1 VVELSEYV
9 FSVLREGEPKLYRGR
24 RDGFEPILL
33 VLPLGEHPE
42 VESVRR
48 LEREYALRAELDPCW
63 AAQPLALER
72 YRNRIVLV
80 LKDPGGEP
88 LDQRLGRAMD
98 MPAFLRL
105 SIGLA
110 GALRQMHGRG
120 FVHKDIKPANV
131 LVDALGEVRLTG
143 FGMASRLPRERQL
156 PAPPEVIAGTLAYM
170 APEQTGRMNRSIDA
184 RSDLYSLGVTLYE
197 MITGALPFNAT
208 DPMEWVHCHIAR
220 RPPPPSDRVHGIPG
234 PVEAII
240 LKLLAKIAEE
250 RYLTAAGLETDL
262 RRCWAAWEDQGRI
275 EPFVLGASDVSDQL
289 LIPEKLYGR
298 ETEIS
303 ELIAA
308 FGRVVSD
315 GAPEL
320 VLVSGYSGIGK
331 STVINELHKAL
342 VPSRG
347 LFAVGK
353 FDQYKRDIPYSTLA
367 QAFQSLVRQILGKGD
382 EEVGRWRDAL
392 REAVGV
398 NGQLIANLIPEV
410 ELVIG
415 EQPPAPDLPPQDA
428 RNRFETTFLRF
439 VGAFAR
445 PEHPLALFLDDL
457 QWLDSATLALIELLL
472 SKQDVRHLMLVG
484 AYRDNEVSPS
494 HPLMRALA
502 SIRRSGARVHEI
514 VLLPLEL
521 DDVSRLVAEALHT
534 ERGRANPLAG
544 LVYEKTGGNPLFAIQ
559 FITTLVEEG
568 LIFFDPTPP
577 AWQWN
582 IEGIRAK
589 GYTDNLAD
597 LMAGKLSGLPADTLE
612 ALKQLACLGY
622 RAQSATLSMV
632 LRVSETQLHAT
643 LWPVIW
649 AGIVFHS
656 EGAYA
661 FLHDRV
667 QEAAYA
673 LIPDNERAAVHLRIG
688 RTLVSEKPTVEF
700 DENIF
705 EIVNQLNRGAELIHS
720 QAERQRLAE
729 LNLVAGERAKR
740 STAYASAMMFFAAGG
755 ALLSNEDWELNYALA
770 FALAIQQAECEYS
783 TGDLA
788 SAEKRLATLS
798 VRAGNIVDRA
808 AVACLSTELYTN
820 LDKADR
826 AVEIGLQY
834 LAQVG
839 VEWTRHPTD
848 DEVSQEYARIW
859 RQLGSRAIGELIDL
873 PPMTDPVR
881 RATLDV
887 LTSVHAPANFT
898 DENLLSLI
906 IGRMANLSLEFGN
919 GDGSCLAYTY
929 LGMILESRFG
939 DYRAGFQFGKLGVD
953 LVERGGL
960 DRFKARVYLNFG
972 NAINPWSRH
981 VRTGF
986 DVLNR
991 AFDTAQESGDLTFVA
1006 YSCANLISAHLAA
1019 GTPLSDVQREAEIGL
1034 AFVRKVQ
1041 FGTGVD
1047 LILAQLGVIR
1057 ALRGLTPELSSF
1069 NTAEFDER
1077 RFEQHLDGDPGLAMP
1092 SCWYWIRKLQGCFY
1106 ARDYRSAVAAA
1117 SKAETMLWTSP
1128 AFLVLADYH
1137 FYGALARSALYE
1149 SASDDERPHLFAALE
1164 THHERLKLW
1173 ADNCPENFENRAAL
1187 VGAEIASI
1195 QERDLDAMRL
1205 YELAIRSAR
1214 QGDFVQQEALAEDL
1228 AARFYAARGF
1238 DRIALTCMRDA
1249 RRCYAR
1255 WGAEAKVHQLEA
1267 LHPYLREIEPAYG
1280 PTVTIAAPIERLDLA
1295 TVIKVSQS
1303 VSSEI
1308 VLERL
1313 IDTLM
1318 RTALEHAGA
1327 ERGLLL
1333 LLRGNEMRQQAE
1345 AITSGD
1351 AIVLRGQRELPTAIP
1366 ESIIHYVVRTR
1377 EIVILDDA
1385 SAATPFSADPYILQC
1400 NARSILCLPLMNQA
1414 KLTGVLYLEN
1424 NLTSR
1429 VFTPNRIAVLKL
1441 LASQA
1446 AISLENTYLYS
1457 DLAEREAKIR
1467 RLVDANIIGIFIWN
1481 LQGQIEEANQAFLKM
1496 VGYDQADLVSGSVR
1510 WRELTPLE
1518 WRERDAQA
1526 LVEVSM
1532 TGAALPYEKEFIR
1545 KDGSRAPVLIGAATF
1560 DERRD
1565 FGVAFVVDLT
1575 ERKRAEADMRE
1586 SERRFREVQV
1596 ELAHANR
1603 VATMGEL
1610 TASIA
1615 HEVNHPVAAALMN
1628 AQTALRLLDGQP
1640 PDLERARRALV
1651 RIVNDA
1657 KRAANVIEGIRNLF
1671 KKAPAR
1677 DDNLEINEAIAEMI
1691 GLTRSEMSINGI
1703 LVKTQMAKGLPLI
1716 RCDRVQLQQVIL
1728 NLLMNAKEAM
1738 RQTNEGPRELMIS
1751 TESGPGGVLVAVR
1764 DSGPELDQASLERVF
1779 DAFYTTKPGGLGMG
1793 LSICRSIVEAHGG
1806 RLWAAPNEPHGA
1818 AFFFLLP
1825 AGEMT
1830 LGH

>member
-88 LDQRLGRAMD
+88 LDERLGRAMD
-98 MPAFLRL
+98 ISAFLRL

-143 FGMASRLPRERQL
+143 FGMASRLPRERQV

-170 APEQTGRMNRSIDA
+170 APEQTGRMNRSIDS

-250 RYLTAAGLETDL
+250 RYLTAAGLESDL

-298 ETEIS
+298 ETEIN

-415 EQPPAPDLPPQDA
+415 EQSPAPDLPPQDA

-445 PEHPLALFLDDL
+445 AEHPLALFLDDL

-472 SKQDVRHLMLVG
+472 SKQDVRHLMLIG

-568 LIFFDPTPP
+568 LVFFDPTPP

-597 LMAGKLSGLPADTLE
+597 LMAGKLSGLPTDTLE

-632 LRVSETQLHAT
+632 LGVSETQLHAT

-656 EGAYA
+656 EDAYA

-673 LIPDNERAAVHLRIG
+673 LIPDNERAAAHLRIG
-688 RTLVSEKPTVEF
+688 RILVSEKPTVEF

-705 EIVNQLNRGAELIHS
+705 EIVNQLNRGAELIHL
-720 QAERQRLAE
+720 QVERERLAE

-740 STAYASAMMFFAAGG
+740 STAYASALMFFAAGG
-755 ALLSNEDWELNYALA
+755 ALLSNEDWEPNYSLA
-770 FALAIQQAECEYS
+770 FALAIQQAECEYL

-798 VRAGNIVDRA
+798 VKAGNIVDRA

-848 DEVSQEYARIW
+848 DEVSREYARIW
-859 RQLGSRAIGELIDL
+859 RQLGSRTIGELIDL

-887 LTSVHAPANFT
+887 LTSAHAPANFT

-986 DVLNR
+986 DVLNC
-991 AFDTAQESGDLTFVA
+991 AFDTAQESGDFTFVA

-1047 LILAQLGVIR
+1047 LILAQLGVVR

-1092 SCWYWIRKLQGCFY
+1092 SCWYWIRKLQGRFY

-1149 SASDDERPHLFAALE
+1149 SASDDERPHIFAALE
-1164 THHERLKLW
+1164 AHHQRLKLW

-1187 VGAEIASI
+1187 VGAEIARI

-1214 QGDFVQQEALAEDL
+1214 QGDFVQQEALAGDL
-1228 AARFYAARGF
+1228 AARFYTARGF
-1238 DRIALTCMRDA
+1238 DRIAQTCMRDA
-1249 RRCYAR
+1249 RHCYVR

-1345 AITSGD
+1345 AVTSGD
-1351 AIVLRGQRELPTAIP
+1351 EILLRGQRELPTAIP
-1366 ESIIHYVVRTR
+1366 ESVIHYVVRTK

-1385 SAATPFSADPYILQC
+1385 SAATPFSGDPYILQR

-1429 VFTPNRIAVLKL
+1429 VFTPNRTAVLKL

-1496 VGYDQADLVSGSVR
+1496 VGYDQADLASGSVR

-1532 TGAALPYEKEFIR
+1532 TGAALPYEKEFVR

-1586 SERRFREVQV
+1586 SERRFREVQM

-1640 PDLERARRALV
+1640 PDLARARRALD
-1651 RIVNDA
+1651 RIVKDA
-1657 KRAANVIEGIRNLF
+1657 KRASNVIEGIRDLF
-1671 KKAPAR
+1671 KKSPAR

-1703 LVKTQMAKGLPLI
+1703 LVQTRMAKGLPLI
-1716 RCDRVQLQQVIL
+1716 RGDRVQLQQVIL
-1728 NLLMNAKEAM
+1728 NLLINAKEAM

-1751 TESGPGGVLVAVR
+1751 TETGPGGVLVAVR
-1764 DSGPELDQASLERVF
+1764 DSGPELGQASLERVF

-1825 AGEMT
+1825 VGEMT